1 MTTRRR
7 KIHENQRAWNTLQ
20 PEGVENTTTRGR
32 GIHDNQKAW
41 NTRQPEGVEYTTT
54 RRRGIHDNM
63 VGPVYNGSICQF
75 PNCSDGGEV
84 LRGYLNRFFSDKPK
98 LDCPACILFVNV
110 TVYHHARLITNSYIQ
125 IKCQFTKSIPTHRS
139 VAERHRRTADP

>member
-1 MTTRRR
+1 MKTRGRGT
-7 KIHENQRAWNTLQ
+7 HDNQRAWKTRQL
-20 PEGVENTTTRGR
+20 EGVEYTATRRR

-41 NTRQPEGVEYTTT
+41 NTRQPEGVEYTTTRGRGIHGNQKACNTRQPEGVEYTTT

-84 LRGYLNRFFSDKPK
+84 LRGYLNIFFLINRS
-98 LDCPACILFVNV
+98 LAARPAFCLLMSLFI
-110 TVYHHARLITNSYIQ
+110 IT
-125 IKCQFTKSIPTHRS
+125 P
-139 VAERHRRTADP
+139 D